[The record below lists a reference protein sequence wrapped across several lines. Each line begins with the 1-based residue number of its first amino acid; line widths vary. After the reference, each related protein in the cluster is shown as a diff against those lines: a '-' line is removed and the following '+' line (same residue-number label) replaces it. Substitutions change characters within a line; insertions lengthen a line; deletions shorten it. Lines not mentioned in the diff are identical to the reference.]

1 MMMMR
6 MRMMMSNHNPRVM
19 MGMRMIVK
27 VKDLTGILP
36 VSHPPLMF
44 V

>member
-27 VKDLTGILP
+27 DLTGILP